1 MKQKGFSLIE
11 LLVVVAIIGILAAVG
26 VVAYNGYTKAAKI
39 KATKANHVTIVRYI
53 SAEIALCNAGALTLR
68 FKTKSAGGTE
78 PPCSDF
84 TGAAHDAT
92 YAATTFSTNFEGL
105 KFQNP
110 YGCNKSVNPS
120 CIIIFVTSEAC
131 TGPQNIN
138 GIGCTKIE
146 GSGETIN
153 VTTCIEG
160 LIDIYGSSYTGC
172 TNTLTNKINLNL

>member
-11 LLVVVAIIGILAAVG
+11 LLVVVAIIGILAAIG
-26 VVAYNGYTKAAKI
+26 VVAYNGYTKTAKI
-39 KATKANHVTIVRYI
+39 KATTANHVTIVKFI
-53 SAEIALCNAGALTLR
+53 SAEIALCNSGAGYLKL
-68 FKTKSAGGTE
+68 KPKGGGGIE
-78 PPCSDF
+78 PPCYGF
-84 TGAAHDAT
+84 TAAEAV
-92 YAATTFSTNFEGL
+92 YVATTFSTHFEAL

-120 CIIIFVTSEAC
+120 CIIIFVTSEEC

-146 GSGETIN
+146 GKKNEAVT

-172 TNTLTNKINLNL
+172 EKTLTNTIVLE

>member
-1 MKQKGFSLIE
+1 MKKGFSLIE

-39 KATKANHVTIVRYI
+39 KATKANHKTIVRYI
-53 SAEIALCNAGALTLR
+53 SAEIALCNSGALTLR
-68 FKTKSAGGTE
+68 IKSTGGGWSE
-78 PPCSDF
+78 PPCYDF
-84 TGAAHDAT
+84 KADKAI
-92 YAATTFSTNFEGL
+92 YVATTFSSHFEGL

-110 YGCNKSVNPS
+110 YGCNKGVNPD
-120 CIIIFVTSEAC
+120 CFRIFVTSEAC

-146 GSGETIN
+146 GKKNEAVT

-172 TNTLTNKINLNL
+172 EKTLTNTIVLE